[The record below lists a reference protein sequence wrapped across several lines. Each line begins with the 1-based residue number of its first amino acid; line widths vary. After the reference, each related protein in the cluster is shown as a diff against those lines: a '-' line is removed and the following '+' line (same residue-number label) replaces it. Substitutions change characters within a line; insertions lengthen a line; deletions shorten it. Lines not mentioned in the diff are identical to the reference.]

1 MLAARF
7 ARAQGGRVMDS
18 EQLAFLP
25 AVELLDLLRRGQVS
39 SRELLA
45 LYLERVGRINPT
57 VNAIVTLDE
66 ERALERAG
74 RADDA
79 RAHGDDWGPLH
90 GLPITVK
97 DVFETAGVRTTAGD
111 RELADYIPERDAALV
126 GRLRRAGA
134 NIFAKTN
141 TPTMASDGQT
151 FNDLFGTTSNPWDL
165 TRTPGGSSGGC
176 GAALAAGLTPLSFGS
191 DIAGSIR
198 IPANFCGVYG
208 HKPTFGLIPQ
218 RGHIPGPPG
227 QLIERDINVVG
238 PLARDARDLDLA
250 LSVLAGPDT
259 QEALGWRAPLA
270 PPRGKALSELRV
282 AAWLDDPACPVDDSV
297 LVRMEAL
304 LEALRSAGA
313 TVDEEARPAGVEFAR
328 AFELYLNL
336 RFRGEETVTHAE
348 WLELDQQRQVL
359 REAWAG
365 LFSDYDVLV
374 CPVCSTPPFP
384 HDQRPRDER
393 RYVING
399 KDRPLSDYVAWPGL
413 IGMAYLPST
422 STPLGPNANGLPV
435 GVQVV
440 GPHLADRTTIDVAH
454 RLRAVIGGF
463 ERPPGY

>member
-1 MLAARF
+1 
-7 ARAQGGRVMDS
+7 MDV

-25 AVELLDLLRRGQVS
+25 AVELLGLLRGGEVS

-45 LYLERVGRINPT
+45 MYLERVARINPT
-57 VNAIVTLDE
+57 VNAIVTLDA
-66 ERALERAG
+66 ERAAERAR

-79 RAHGDDWGPLH
+79 RAHGEDWGPLH

-97 DVFETAGVRTTAGD
+97 DVFETAGVRTTAGAT
-111 RELADYIPERDAALV
+111 ELANYVPQRDATLV
-126 GRLRRAGA
+126 ARLRRAGA
-134 NIFAKTN
+134 IIFAKTN

-151 FNDLFGTTSNPWDL
+151 FNALFGTTKNPWDL
-165 TRTPGGSSGGC
+165 ARTPGGSSGGC

-208 HKPTFGLIPQ
+208 HKPTFGVVPQ

-250 LSVLAGPDT
+250 LSVLAGPIG
-259 QEALGWRAPLA
+259 QEALGWRAAIP
-270 PPRGKALSELRV
+270 PPRAKTLSELRV

-297 LVRMEAL
+297 RVRLEAL
-304 LEALRSAGA
+304 VGALRSAGA
-313 TVDEEARPAGVEFAR
+313 TVDEGARPDLEFGAT
-328 AFELYLNL
+328 FELYLRLL
-336 RFRGEETVTHAE
+336 RLDEKLTHAE
-348 WLELDQQRQVL
+348 WLELDQDRQVR
-359 REAWAG
+359 REAWAE
-365 LFSDYDVLV
+365 LFATYDVLI

-399 KDRPLSDYVAWPGL
+399 EDRPTSDYVAWPGL

-422 STPLGPNANGLPV
+422 STPLGPNEDGLPV
-435 GVQVV
+435 GAQVV
-440 GPHLADRTTIDVAH
+440 GPYLADRTTIDVAH